1 MSWKNL
7 KQLSLADSL
16 TCEHEALTELDDI
29 NELMDWEDIEHL
41 LGDIHAKRRGN
52 TAWPPLFMFKALLL
66 QCWYNL
72 SDPKLERLL
81 VRDLLFRR
89 FVGLSLADSVP
100 DHSSIWRFRQLLE
113 KQGLMDSLL
122 AEINRQ
128 LSSKGVYIR
137 AGEISIVDKVNGVA
151 RESALGYA
159 SVIQAQ
165 RNRPN
170 KDKDGH
176 NTQDP
181 EAGWNVK
188 QGSDGKRKSTYGF
201 KAHANVDEDGFIK
214 ATAFTAGNVHDS
226 NHFTDLL
233 SGKETEVY
241 ADSAYKS
248 KKHDDWLE
256 DHHVD
261 NKVIERAYRNTPLTP
276 EQKKKNQRNSG
287 TRCTVERVFG
297 VLKLHYGMGQAR
309 YLGLAR
315 NSIRFGVMCL
325 AYNLRR
331 GANINKS
338 CETSHYSCA

>member
-1 MSWKNL
+1 
-7 KQLSLADSL
+7 
-16 TCEHEALTELDDI
+16 
-29 NELMDWEDIEHL
+29 
-41 LGDIHAKRRGN
+41 
-52 TAWPPLFMFKALLL
+52 MFKALLL
-66 QCWYNL
+66 QSGYNL
-72 SDPKLERLL
+72 SDPKSERML

-100 DHSSIWRFRQLLE
+100 DHRSIWRFRQMLE
-113 KQGLMDSLL
+113 KQGLMASLL
-122 AEINRQ
+122 AQINRQ
-128 LSSKGVYIR
+128 LSLQGLYIR
-137 AGEISIVDKVNGVA
+137 AGEISIVDA
-151 RESALGYA
+151 C
-159 SVIQAQ
+159 VIQAQ

-170 KDKDGH
+170 KHKEG
-176 NTQDP
+176 NSTQDL
-181 EAGWNVK
+181 EADWNVK
-188 QGSDGKRKSTYGF
+188 QGFDGNRKSIYGF
-201 KAHANVDEDGFIK
+201 KAHANVDEEGCIK
-214 ATAFTAGNVHDS
+214 ATAFTAGNVHDA
-226 NHFTDLL
+226 NHFIDLL

-276 EQKKKNQRNSG
+276 EQKKKNRRNSD

-315 NSIRFGVMCL
+315 NRVRFGVMCL

-331 GANINKS
+331 GPNIKKS
-338 CETSHYSCA
+338 CEASHYSCA

>member
-7 KQLSLADSL
+7 KQLSLADGL
-16 TCEHEALTELDDI
+16 TAEHEALTELDDI
-29 NELMDWEDIEHL
+29 NKLINWKAIEHL

-52 TAWPPLFMFKALLL
+52 SAWPPMFMFKALLL
-66 QCWYNL
+66 QSWYNL
-72 SDPKLERLL
+72 SDPRLEKLL

-100 DHSSIWRFRQLLE
+100 DHSTIWRFRQLLE
-113 KQGLMDSLL
+113 KEDLMDSLL

-128 LSSKGVYIR
+128 LSIQGLYIL
-137 AGEISIVDKVNGVA
+137 AGEISIID
-151 RESALGYA
+151 A

-170 KDKDGH
+170 KDKDGN
-176 NTQDP
+176 NTQDR
-181 EAGWNVK
+181 EADWNVK

-233 SGKETEVY
+233 SGKESEVY

-248 KKHDDWLE
+248 QKHDDGLKG
-256 DHHVD
+256 HHID
-261 NKVIERAYRNTPLTP
+261 NKVVERAYRNTPLTL

-315 NSIRFGVMCL
+315 NRIRFGVMCL

-331 GANINKS
+331 GANIKKF

>member
-1 MSWKNL
+1 MAWKNL

-16 TCEHEALTELDDI
+16 TSEHKALTELDDI
-29 NELMDWEDIEHL
+29 SEMIDWQAIEHL
-41 LGDIHAKRRGN
+41 LCDIHAKRRGN

-66 QCWYNL
+66 QSWYNL
-72 SDPKLERLL
+72 SDPRLENLL

-89 FVGLSLADSVP
+89 FVNLSLADSVP

-113 KQGLMDSLL
+113 KQELMDSLL
-122 AEINRQ
+122 TEINRQ
-128 LSSKGVYIR
+128 LSVQGFYIR
-137 AGEISIVDKVNGVA
+137 AGEISIVD
-151 RESALGYA
+151 A

-170 KDKDGH
+170 KDKEGN

-181 EAGWNVK
+181 EADWNVK
-188 QGSDGKRKSTYGF
+188 QGSDGKCKSTYGF

-226 NHFTDLL
+226 NHFIDLL
-233 SGKETEVY
+233 SGKESAVY

-248 KKHDDWLE
+248 HKHDDWLE
-256 DHHVD
+256 DHHVE
-261 NKVIERAYRNTPLTP
+261 NKVIERAYRNTPLTF
-276 EQKKKNQRNSG
+276 EQKKKNRRHSG

-309 YLGLAR
+309 YLGLVR
-315 NSIRFGVMCL
+315 NRVRFGVMCL

-331 GANINKS
+331 GANIKKS
-338 CETSHYSCA
+338 CEVAHYSYV

>member
-1 MSWKNL
+1 MAWKNL
-7 KQLSLADSL
+7 KQLSLADHL
-16 TCEHEALTELDDI
+16 TSEHEALTELDDI
-29 NELMDWEDIEHL
+29 NELMDWQAIEHL
-41 LGDIHAKRRGN
+41 LGDIHPKCCGN
-52 TAWPPLFMFKALLL
+52 TAWPPVFMFKALLL
-66 QCWYNL
+66 QSWYSL
-72 SDPKLERLL
+72 SDSKLERLL

-89 FVGLSLADSVP
+89 FVGLSLAGSVP

-113 KQGLMDSLL
+113 KQGLMASLL

-128 LSSKGVYIR
+128 LSIQGLYIR
-137 AGEISIVDKVNGVA
+137 AGEISIID
-151 RESALGYA
+151 A

-170 KDKDGH
+170 KDKDGN

-181 EAGWNVK
+181 EADWNVK

-226 NHFTDLL
+226 NNFTDLL
-233 SGKETEVY
+233 SGKESEVY
-241 ADSAYKS
+241 VDSAYKS

-256 DHHVD
+256 DHHID
-261 NKVIERAYRNTPLTP
+261 NKVVERAYRNTPLTP
-276 EQKKKNQRNSG
+276 EQRKRNQRNSG

-315 NSIRFGVMCL
+315 NLIRFAGMCL

-331 GANINKS
+331 GANIKKS
-338 CETSHYSCA
+338 CETSH

>member
-1 MSWKNL
+1 
-7 KQLSLADSL
+7 
-16 TCEHEALTELDDI
+16 
-29 NELMDWEDIEHL
+29 
-41 LGDIHAKRRGN
+41 
-52 TAWPPLFMFKALLL
+52 MFKALLL
-66 QCWYNL
+66 QSWYSL

-89 FVGLSLADSVP
+89 FVGLSLSDNVP
-100 DHSSIWRFRQLLE
+100 DHGSIWRFCQLLE
-113 KQGLMDSLL
+113 KQGLMASLL

-128 LSSKGVYIR
+128 LSIQGLYIR
-137 AGEISIVDKVNGVA
+137 AGEISIIDKVNGVA
-151 RESALGYA
+151 RESALGHA
-159 SVIQAQ
+159 SVIQ
-165 RNRPN
+165 
-170 KDKDGH
+170 
-176 NTQDP
+176 
-181 EAGWNVK
+181 
-188 QGSDGKRKSTYGF
+188 
-201 KAHANVDEDGFIK
+201 AHANVDEDGFIK

-276 EQKKKNQRNSG
+276 KQKKKNQRNSG

-297 VLKLHYGMGQAR
+297 VLKLHYGMGQTR

-331 GANINKS
+331 GAMIKKS
-338 CETSHYSCA
+338 CKLSN

>member
-1 MSWKNL
+1 MAWKNL

-16 TCEHEALTELDDI
+16 TSEHEVLTELDDI
-29 NELMDWEDIEHL
+29 NELMDWEAIEHL

-52 TAWPPLFMFKALLL
+52 SAWPPVFMFKALLL
-66 QCWYNL
+66 QSWYSL
-72 SDPKLERLL
+72 SDPQLERLL

-89 FVGLSLADSVP
+89 FVGLSLADNVP
-100 DHSSIWRFRQLLE
+100 DHSFIWRFRQLLE
-113 KQGLMDSLL
+113 KQGLMVSLL

-128 LSSKGVYIR
+128 LSIQGFYIR
-137 AGEISIVDKVNGVA
+137 AGEISIID
-151 RESALGYA
+151 A

-170 KDKDGH
+170 KDKDGN

-214 ATAFTAGNVHDS
+214 ATAFTAGNVYDS

-256 DHHVD
+256 DHYVN
-261 NKVIERAYRNTPLTP
+261 NKVVDRAYRNTPLTP
-276 EQKKKNQRNSG
+276 AQKKKNQRNSG

-309 YLGLAR
+309 YLELAR
-315 NSIRFGVMCL
+315 NNIRFGVMCL

-331 GANINKS
+331 GANIKKF
-338 CETSHYSCA
+338 CETSRYSCA

>member
-1 MSWKNL
+1 
-7 KQLSLADSL
+7 
-16 TCEHEALTELDDI
+16 
-29 NELMDWEDIEHL
+29 
-41 LGDIHAKRRGN
+41 
-52 TAWPPLFMFKALLL
+52 MFKALLL
-66 QCWYNL
+66 QSWYSL

-89 FVGLSLADSVP
+89 FVGLSLSDNVP
-100 DHSSIWRFRQLLE
+100 DHSSIWRFRQLSI
-113 KQGLMDSLL
+113 QGPY
-122 AEINRQ
+122 
-128 LSSKGVYIR
+128 VR
-137 AGEISIVDKVNGVA
+137 AGEISIIDKVNGVA
-151 RESALGYA
+151 RESTLGHA

-170 KDKDGH
+170 KGKEGN
-176 NTQDP
+176 NTPDP
-181 EAGWNVK
+181 KASWNVK

-201 KAHANVDEDGFIK
+201 KDYANVDEDGFIK
-214 ATAFTAGNVHDS
+214 VTAFTAGNVHDS

-233 SGKETEVY
+233 SGKETEVD

-256 DHHVD
+256 DQHVN
-261 NKVIERAYRNTPLTP
+261 NKVVEFAYRNTPLTP
-276 EQKKKNQRNSG
+276 EQKKRNQRHSG

-331 GANINKS
+331 GANIKKS
-338 CETSHYSCA
+338 CDTSHYSCA